1 MAMEAFAGVTATD
14 TSVEAV
20 TVSVVL
26 PEIEPVVARMVVDPV
41 PIAVATPAALI
52 VATVAAEELH
62 VAVLVRFCVVP
73 SVNVPVA
80 VNF

>member
-1 MAMEAFAGVTATD
+1 MEAFAGVTATD

-41 PIAVATPAALI
+41 LTAVAKPAALI

-73 SVNVPVA
+73 SANVPVA